1 MRRGDPRVALEAR
14 PGGGASAAASLSP
27 SHPRSGLE
35 LAYREL
41 CEARLILVSLAI
53 SCAFVLFFTVAGP
66 GSDLLADPLQ
76 RAAYFGL
83 IGALSWPLGHCTA
96 MALLYCLR
104 RCRTVHLVLASMA
117 AGLYIAANIATV
129 AYALDRL
136 MRPHGPPPPG
146 WPLFYLRAAVA
157 SVVHFGLIH
166 YLAVQLA
173 KLRPQPERR
182 SETTRSPV
190 IESTLTGRFLDRLP
204 EEVGRDVVYLKVNG
218 HYINVI
224 TTAGSAAVL
233 LRLADAIAELG
244 DLGLQV
250 HRSFWV
256 ANRHVT
262 GVFRREGRTVV
273 QVTGGMEV
281 PVSRTFLAAVR
292 KLADD
297 KGSSIPGQRSA

>member
-1 MRRGDPRVALEAR
+1 MALAPRH
-14 PGGGASAAASLSP
+14 GGASTAAASSSASLP
-27 SHPRSGLE
+27 QSGVE
-35 LAYREL
+35 FAYREL
-41 CEARLILVSLAI
+41 CHPRLLLVSLAI

-66 GSDLLADPLQ
+66 GSELLTDPLQ
-76 RAAYFGL
+76 RAVYFGM
-83 IGALSWPLGHCTA
+83 ICALAWPLGHCTA
-96 MALLYCLR
+96 FALLYCLR
-104 RCRTVHLVLASMA
+104 RCRTVYLVLASLA
-117 AGLYIAANIATV
+117 AGLYVAANIATV

-166 YLAVQLA
+166 YVAVQLA
-173 KLRPQPERR
+173 KLRALPEDR
-182 SETTRSPV
+182 SEAARSPV
-190 IESTLTGRFLDRLP
+190 IESTLSGRFLDRLP

-233 LRLADAIAELG
+233 MRLADAVAELG
-244 DLGLQV
+244 DQGLQV

-262 GVFRREGRTVV
+262 ELFRREGRTVV

-292 KLADD
+292 KLAED
-297 KGSSIPGQRSA
+297 KGSGIPRQRPA